1 MKQLAIPLPK
11 RAYNIITTYKNNR
24 EREFAFVKYFSL
36 QSSAQD
42 YCSYRMRNSK
52 VLTCDF
58 ELKKIDSDILRETDG
73 NILRPIKDKL
83 NYYIDK
89 KGYKYYI
96 KDGIKIKSK
105 QPI

>member
-1 MKQLAIPLPK
+1 MAI
-11 RAYNIITTYKNNR
+11 Y
-24 EREFAFVKYFSL
+24 
-36 QSSAQD
+36 
-42 YCSYRMRNSK
+42 
-52 VLTCDF
+52 
-58 ELKKIDSDILRETDG
+58 
-73 NILRPIKDKL
+73 LRPIKDKL